1 MFVAVVSL
9 LNPDGNEEM
18 YGQAADELITLET
31 SLAKVDSSICGVAEC
46 LLTALNRS
54 LSATLNYET

>member
-1 MFVAVVSL
+1 MSL

-18 YGQAADELITLET
+18 YGQAADDLIALET